1 MNTQALHLRRSFIEW
16 FDSMGTNEK
25 INIVGWVSVFIA
37 VMVHFGG
44 FIWFASSMMKDI
56 EFNRSAILHHDV
68 QLTKLRDT
76 QTDHSRKLYAIDAML
91 ESIREI
97 KSDLKDVKKTLGGR

>member
-1 MNTQALHLRRSFIEW
+1 MMTQALPLRRSLTERLEA
-16 FDSMGTNEK
+16 MGTNEK

-56 EFNRSAILHHDV
+56 EFNRSSIQHHDV
-68 QLTKLRDT
+68 QLGKLRDA
-76 QTDHSRKLYAIDAML
+76 QTEHGRKLYAIDAML